1 MSVSAMRITSFRIA
15 AAALT
20 LAVLVVPRPA
30 AAANKEHQQLMADLR
45 ILQEQSQQL
54 QNMVATLAEAIKAV
68 NARIDQQAETDR
80 RTAADAKLL
89 IDTLT
94 KDLSIVRE
102 KADDTNVRAGSIS
115 QEIDA
120 LRQLVQQALARQSTS
135 VDPTAPASTAPPSTI
150 PAPGLTT
157 PPTTSTGASPT
168 RTYDQAYSDFTAG
181 LYDLA
186 IDGFEA
192 FLRDFSTATQ
202 APNAQFYIGQAYL
215 NDAKYDK
222 AVAAFEKLIRLYPAS
237 SRVPEAYYSKGIA
250 LRSLKQLD
258 QARAS
263 WETVTKNYPDSPAAS
278 LAKQALGR

>member
-1 MSVSAMRITSFRIA
+1 MSVSAMRMKSFRIA

-135 VDPTAPASTAPPSTI
+135 VDPTAPASTTPPSTT
-150 PAPGLTT
+150 PAPGLTA

-250 LRSLKQLD
+250 LRSLKQVD

>member
-1 MSVSAMRITSFRIA
+1 MRMKSFRIA

-135 VDPTAPASTAPPSTI
+135 VDPTAPASTTPPSTT
-150 PAPGLTT
+150 PAPGLTA

-250 LRSLKQLD
+250 LRSLKQVD